1 MDESRKSTPVERKI
15 IDYVKNDF
23 KEGFLMDIRHISK
36 VDGQN
41 IYQVEV
47 SQDNNL
53 YHLDFNANGVLIKSE
68 VEPTY
73 LTSTHDDHT
82 EM

>member
-1 MDESRKSTPVERKI
+1 
-15 IDYVKNDF
+15 
-23 KEGFLMDIRHISK
+23 MDIRHISK